1 MSALAAQPNSR
12 PSEAMIWASILSVLG
27 RNRHVEFTLDDQVPL
42 NQLKMELRGY
52 LSASKERFR
61 GGKVALNLGGRL
73 LAIGEIEE
81 LKNILKDEFDLSLV
95 GLWCG
100 ENLLNALLHD
110 RPDLNDPPL
119 QVPIQEPNHR
129 LVDQETLLL
138 RGTCRSGMTIYN
150 AGNVVV
156 IGDVNPGAEITAKGD
171 ILVFGRLRG
180 IAHAGMGRDDNATV
194 IALSLEADQIRI
206 GPHIYIDP
214 NPRSKKQS
222 KKLPSRV
229 MIKEGRIS
237 IEPYVPRSIG
247 TYER

>member
-1 MSALAAQPNSR
+1 MKTRTTNQNSKS
-12 PSEAMIWASILSVLG
+12 PEGLNWESILSVLG

-42 NQLKMELRGY
+42 NQLMVELRGY

-61 GGKVALNLGGRL
+61 GGRVALNLGSRL
-73 LAIGEIEE
+73 LALHEIEE
-81 LKNILKDEFDLSLV
+81 LKVMLREEYDLSLV

-100 ENLLNALLHD
+100 ENLLNTLLQN
-110 RPDLNDPPL
+110 RPDLN
-119 QVPIQEPNHR
+119 VPATHDKTEEDNHK
-129 LVDQETLLL
+129 LGNQETLLL

-150 AGNVVV
+150 SGNVVV

-180 IAHAGMGRDDNATV
+180 IAHAGMGRNDNATV

-206 GPHIYIDP
+206 GTHIFMDP
-214 NPRSKKQS
+214 NPKSKKHPQ
-222 KKLPSRV
+222 KNPSRV

-237 IEPYVPRSIG
+237 IEPYVSRSIG
-247 TYER
+247 NYER

>member
-12 PSEAMIWASILSVLG
+12 PSEATIWTSILSVLG
-27 RNRHVEFTLDDQVPL
+27 RNRHVEFTLDDQIPL
-42 NQLKMELRGY
+42 NQLEMELRGY

-61 GGKVALNLGGRL
+61 GGKVALNLGSRL
-73 LAIGEIEE
+73 LAVGEIEE

-180 IAHAGMGRDDNATV
+180 IANAGMGRDDNATV

>member
-1 MSALAAQPNSR
+1 MTTRPNSKA
-12 PSEAMIWASILSVLG
+12 PEGLIWESILSVLG
-27 RNRHVEFTLDDQVPL
+27 RNRHVEFTLDDKVPL
-42 NQLKMELRGY
+42 NQLRVELHGY
-52 LSASKERFR
+52 LSESKERFR
-61 GGKVALNLGGRL
+61 GGRVALNLGSRL
-73 LAIGEIEE
+73 LAIPEIEE
-81 LKNILKDEFDLSLV
+81 LKNMLTEEFDLSLV

-100 ENLLNALLHD
+100 ENLLNALLQN
-110 RPDLNDPPL
+110 RPDLNVPSPQGEL
-119 QVPIQEPNHR
+119 QGHQHR

-150 AGNVVV
+150 SGNVVV

-194 IALSLEADQIRI
+194 IALSLEADQLRI
-206 GPHIYIDP
+206 GPHIYINP
-214 NPRSKKQS
+214 NPKTKKHPRT
-222 KKLPSRV
+222 LPSRV
-229 MIKEGRIS
+229 MIKEGKIS

>member
-1 MSALAAQPNSR
+1 MKTTNAHPN
-12 PSEAMIWASILSVLG
+12 PKTPKGLHWESILSVLG

-42 NQLKMELRGY
+42 NQLIAELCGY

-61 GGKVALNLGGRL
+61 GGRVALNLGSRL
-73 LAIGEIEE
+73 LAIQEIEE
-81 LKNILKDEFDLSLV
+81 MKGMLKEEFDLSLV

-100 ENLLNALLHD
+100 ENLLNSLLQNK
-110 RPDLNDPPL
+110 PDLN
-119 QVPIQEPNHR
+119 VPSTHEEIKEHNHK
-129 LVDQETLLL
+129 LGNQETLLL
-138 RGTCRSGMTIYN
+138 KGTCRSGMTTFN
-150 AGNVVV
+150 SGNIVV
-156 IGDVNPGAEITAKGD
+156 IGDVNPGAEITATGD

-206 GPHIYIDP
+206 GTHIYMDS
-214 NPRSKKQS
+214 NPKSKKHP
-222 KKLPSRV
+222 KKNPSRV

-247 TYER
+247 NYER